1 MLTGSCLCGRVAYEA
16 DAEIDGVIHCHC
28 ETCRKAHGAAFSS
41 LAAVPQERFRWIRGD
56 GVRKSFESSPG
67 KLRHF
72 CSECGSQIAAERA
85 GRPTVMLRLG
95 CLDTPI
101 EAGRQW
107 HIWRSDGATWYD
119 PAVALPELP
128 EGFPPT

>member
-1 MLTGSCLCGRVAYEA
+1 
-16 DAEIDGVIHCHC
+16 
-28 ETCRKAHGAAFSS
+28 
-41 LAAVPQERFRWIRGD
+41 VPRERFRWVRGD
-56 GVRKSFESSPG
+56 AVRRSFESSPG

-72 CSECGSQIAAERA
+72 CSECGSQIAAERT
-85 GRPTVMLRLG
+85 GRPTIMLRLG

-119 PAVALPELP
+119 PATALPELP
-128 EGFPPT
+128 EGFPPSP